1 MELMPERCGA
11 GQSRDFELVL
21 SKVCTCSKSVLL
33 YWSIVQSVMVMDLE
47 NLQGMIKHTEYK
59 I

>member
-1 MELMPERCGA
+1 
-11 GQSRDFELVL
+11 
-21 SKVCTCSKSVLL
+21 LL

-59 I
+59 IWSFCTE